1 MCKVASGIDSQVLGE
16 QEIFGQFKTALRNAK
31 EYKIIGNKLSYF
43 ADKVIEIAKKART
56 DTEIGLNSLSVS
68 GLAMKLIKN
77 IFEAPE
83 NQNILV
89 IGAGSLSKSV
99 IENLYDKGIRN
110 IKLVNRTVKK
120 INLGKNFEI
129 LSSSLDSLHDQL
141 ELADIV
147 ISSSITE
154 VPLIGKGAIE
164 NALKFRKNKPILLID
179 LGVPRNIEDEI
190 RGIEQAYLYSIDDI
204 EKITQEN
211 FGQRSIEAEKAMN
224 IIALESKSKLEA
236 FSEKSSKDLA
246 SLQLDQ
252 FLNSLSSHEIQQF
265 KTNGN
270 YSNLVDSIKSM
281 NIANKNLNDFQ
292 DLKNLDDHVIKSMIK
307 GFLVMHDSMLKKLE
321 QLQNRI
327 NEIQDLLLDSKT
339 IEDIDKYTLLNK
351 EFSELKP
358 IVEKFDEYNNVLKSI
373 KDANEIIESGDDDLK
388 VLAEDDLKSYQ
399 DIPEKLEQE
408 LKFMLL
414 PKDSADDGSAYL
426 EIRSGAGG
434 DEASIFAGDLFR
446 MYSRLSERQGWD
458 LEVIDIKPSEQGG
471 LKEVVAKLNG
481 KSVFKVLKFESGV
494 HRVQRVPETES
505 QGRVHTSTCT
515 VAVLP
520 EVEEVQDINIDK
532 NDLRVD
538 TFRASGAGGQHVNKT
553 DSAVRLTH
561 IPTGLVVE
569 CQDGRS
575 QHKNK
580 EKALSLLAAKLKQQ
594 EIDNQQESIASERKI
609 LVGTGD
615 RSEKIRTYNFPQGRM
630 TDHRIKLTQH
640 NLDQIMDGDIKE
652 ICDALLAENQLAM
665 LSQLESE

>member
-1 MCKVASGIDSQVLGE
+1 
-16 QEIFGQFKTALRNAK
+16 
-31 EYKIIGNKLSYF
+31 
-43 ADKVIEIAKKART
+43 
-56 DTEIGLNSLSVS
+56 
-68 GLAMKLIKN
+68 
-77 IFEAPE
+77 
-83 NQNILV
+83 
-89 IGAGSLSKSV
+89 
-99 IENLYDKGIRN
+99 
-110 IKLVNRTVKK
+110 
-120 INLGKNFEI
+120 
-129 LSSSLDSLHDQL
+129 
-141 ELADIV
+141 
-147 ISSSITE
+147 
-154 VPLIGKGAIE
+154 
-164 NALKFRKNKPILLID
+164 
-179 LGVPRNIEDEI
+179 
-190 RGIEQAYLYSIDDI
+190 
-204 EKITQEN
+204 
-211 FGQRSIEAEKAMN
+211 
-224 IIALESKSKLEA
+224 
-236 FSEKSSKDLA
+236 
-246 SLQLDQ
+246 
-252 FLNSLSSHEIQQF
+252 
-265 KTNGN
+265 
-270 YSNLVDSIKSM
+270 
-281 NIANKNLNDFQ
+281 
-292 DLKNLDDHVIKSMIK
+292 
-307 GFLVMHDSMLKKLE
+307 MHDSMLKKLD

-327 NEIQDLLLDSKT
+327 NEIQELLLDSKT

-505 QGRVHTSTCT
+505 QGRIHTSACS

-520 EVEEVQDINIDK
+520 EADEQENINIDK
-532 NDLRVD
+532 SEIRVD

-561 IPTGLVVE
+561 IPSGIVVE

-580 EKALSLLAAKLKQQ
+580 EKAMSLLQSKLNEAAHEEQAKELDSQ
-594 EIDNQQESIASERKI
+594 RKI
-609 LVGTGD
+609 MVGSGD
-615 RSEKIRTYNFPQGRM
+615 RSEKIRTYNFPQSRV
-630 TDHRIKLTQH
+630 TDHRIEFSIH
-640 NLDQIMDGDIKE
+640 NLEEFLDGDME
-652 ICDALLAENQLAM
+652 IM
-665 LSQLESE
+665 LSALTEENEAKKLINLENEPA

>member
-1 MCKVASGIDSQVLGE
+1 
-16 QEIFGQFKTALRNAK
+16 
-31 EYKIIGNKLSYF
+31 
-43 ADKVIEIAKKART
+43 
-56 DTEIGLNSLSVS
+56 
-68 GLAMKLIKN
+68 
-77 IFEAPE
+77 
-83 NQNILV
+83 
-89 IGAGSLSKSV
+89 
-99 IENLYDKGIRN
+99 
-110 IKLVNRTVKK
+110 
-120 INLGKNFEI
+120 
-129 LSSSLDSLHDQL
+129 
-141 ELADIV
+141 
-147 ISSSITE
+147 
-154 VPLIGKGAIE
+154 
-164 NALKFRKNKPILLID
+164 
-179 LGVPRNIEDEI
+179 
-190 RGIEQAYLYSIDDI
+190 
-204 EKITQEN
+204 
-211 FGQRSIEAEKAMN
+211 
-224 IIALESKSKLEA
+224 
-236 FSEKSSKDLA
+236 
-246 SLQLDQ
+246 
-252 FLNSLSSHEIQQF
+252 
-265 KTNGN
+265 
-270 YSNLVDSIKSM
+270 
-281 NIANKNLNDFQ
+281 
-292 DLKNLDDHVIKSMIK
+292 
-307 GFLVMHDSMLKKLE
+307 MLKKLD
-321 QLQNRI
+321 QLQDRI
-327 NEIQDLLLDSKT
+327 NEIQDLLLDPKT
-339 IEDIDKYTLLNK
+339 IEDIDEYTLLNK

-358 IVEKFDEYNNVLKSI
+358 IVEKFGEYNSVLKSI
-373 KDANEIIESGDDDLK
+373 KDANEIIELGDEELK
-388 VLAEDDLKSYQ
+388 GLAEDDLKSYLN
-399 DIPEKLEQE
+399 IPEKLEQE

-414 PKDSADDGSAYL
+414 PKDSSDDGSAYL
-426 EIRSGAGG
+426 EIRAGAGG

-446 MYSRLSERQGWD
+446 MYTRLSERQGWN

-520 EVEEVQDINIDK
+520 EVAEEKDINIDK

>member
-1 MCKVASGIDSQVLGE
+1 
-16 QEIFGQFKTALRNAK
+16 
-31 EYKIIGNKLSYF
+31 
-43 ADKVIEIAKKART
+43 
-56 DTEIGLNSLSVS
+56 
-68 GLAMKLIKN
+68 
-77 IFEAPE
+77 
-83 NQNILV
+83 
-89 IGAGSLSKSV
+89 
-99 IENLYDKGIRN
+99 
-110 IKLVNRTVKK
+110 
-120 INLGKNFEI
+120 
-129 LSSSLDSLHDQL
+129 
-141 ELADIV
+141 
-147 ISSSITE
+147 
-154 VPLIGKGAIE
+154 
-164 NALKFRKNKPILLID
+164 
-179 LGVPRNIEDEI
+179 
-190 RGIEQAYLYSIDDI
+190 
-204 EKITQEN
+204 
-211 FGQRSIEAEKAMN
+211 
-224 IIALESKSKLEA
+224 
-236 FSEKSSKDLA
+236 
-246 SLQLDQ
+246 
-252 FLNSLSSHEIQQF
+252 
-265 KTNGN
+265 
-270 YSNLVDSIKSM
+270 
-281 NIANKNLNDFQ
+281 
-292 DLKNLDDHVIKSMIK
+292 
-307 GFLVMHDSMLKKLE
+307 MHDSMLKKLD

-327 NEIQDLLLDSKT
+327 NEIQDLLLDPKA
-339 IEDIDKYTLLNK
+339 IEDIDEYTLLNK

-358 IVEKFDEYNNVLKSI
+358 IVEKFGEYISVLKSI
-373 KDANEIIESGDDDLK
+373 KDANEIIESGDEELK
-388 VLAEDDLKSYQ
+388 CLAEDDLKSYI

-414 PKDSADDGSAYL
+414 PKDSSDDGSAYL

-446 MYSRLSERQGWD
+446 MYTRLSERQGWNM
-458 LEVIDIKPSEQGG
+458 EVIDIKPSEQGG

-520 EVEEVQDINIDK
+520 EVGEVQDIDIDK

-538 TFRASGAGGQHVNKT
+538 TYRASGAGGQHVNKT